1 MVFAVAYFASDAKP
15 LQHKILSEHIFYIRI
30 YLYCYDIYI
39 LYRQIKILFYTN
51 FANTALTKAP
61 DTVLTE
67 FLGKL
72 HRLIDGY
79 ARRYTVI
86 LLYFIDSKAENSKL
100 YLANAGNVPVLG
112 HFGKLLI
119 RCPVR
124 TPWM

>member
-30 YLYCYDIYI
+30 YLCYRIYI
-39 LYRQIKILFYTN
+39 LYGHKNPLLYKLRQYGIDKSSG
-51 FANTALTKAP
+51 P
-61 DTVLTE
+61 VLTE

-100 YLANAGNVPVLG
+100 YLAHAGDVPVLG
-112 HFGKLLI
+112 LFGKLLI
-119 RCPVR
+119 NVR
-124 TPWM
+124 